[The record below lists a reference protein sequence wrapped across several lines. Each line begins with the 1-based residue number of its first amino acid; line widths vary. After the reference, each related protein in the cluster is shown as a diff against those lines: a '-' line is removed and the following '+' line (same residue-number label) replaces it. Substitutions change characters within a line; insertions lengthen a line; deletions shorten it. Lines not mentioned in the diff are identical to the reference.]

1 MRTEQAWSVTDLYM
15 AKKGTWG
22 TLSCAGWDERRK
34 SHAGIKIGPSGKQF
48 RAPSATFR
56 SQRVW
61 KRAWILEAGAQLF
74 EGRRISLTHGCILIP
89 IPNSSVQ
96 NTFLFILIHCLRSSK
111 HQILGKKN
119 QQESALQASKVGVKF
134 LTNPGLSC
142 FKQPAQVWK
151 SDWKIIFFGLKQ
163 GQDLKNQAGNYQ

>member
-1 MRTEQAWSVTDLYM
+1 M

-22 TLSCAGWDERRK
+22 TFSCAGWDKRRK
-34 SHAGIKIGPSGKQF
+34 SHAGIKIGPPGEQF

-61 KRAWILEAGAQLF
+61 KRAWILEAWAQLF
-74 EGRRISLTHGCILIP
+74 EGRRIPLPHGWILIP
-89 IPNSSVQ
+89 IPYSSVQ
-96 NTFLFILIHCLRSSK
+96 KTFLFILIHCLRSSK

-119 QQESALQASKVGVKF
+119 QQEFALQASKGGVKF

-151 SDWKIIFFGLKQ
+151 WEWKIKFFGLKQ
-163 GQDLKNQAGNYQ
+163 GQDLKNQEGNYQ